1 MGFKAAVLIESLDH
15 HTSTLWNFLDEV
27 PMSFCGIFLRA
38 VELFSEKNFPKKTF
52 FHRFA
57 HCFEFLQAF
66 LSAWAAA
73 CHSTGTATIL
83 VPAGFTYL
91 LASPTDFSGAGCSAT
106 LILEVRKKSSWSP
119 RTLG

>member
-1 MGFKAAVLIESLDH
+1 M
-15 HTSTLWNFLDEV
+15 
-27 PMSFCGIFLRA
+27 PYCGIFLRA
-38 VELFSEKNFPKKTF
+38 VELLSEKKFAKKNF

-57 HCFEFLQAF
+57 HCFENLQAF

-106 LILEVRKKSSWSP
+106 LILEVRKRILLEP
-119 RTLG
+119 